1 MVNPLFQPL
10 FQQGYHIAIGSC
22 RYNDNK
28 AINSPENVALI
39 QSLMDPSFSA
49 SSRTSGSEYQTGTS
63 GSRGGSYDSGYQ
75 DTGSFDFYGNT
86 GAKGSASGTSVFN
99 SFLDEAITGGSGSD
113 MRTTSWFLGLTGRQM
128 DSWGIKNNVGQN
140 DRIELGNIIAGRG
153 EYSDTGRTQGAYQL
167 GGGSLQG
174 MSFEEKLQTMQ
185 AEIMSMRESNAKLT
199 ETNNK
204 LQTRDNIESAI
215 QQLEAKGLSK
225 DEIAKE
231 LGYGN
236 KAGLDKA
243 VKENP
248 QEVASKLTENASKLD
263 AAHPEAKVSETLAQN
278 NVKDSEQSGQQNPTE
293 QSDKP
298 QDNVVSTETAGQPT
312 GAGGDTVSSATPSGT
327 GTEGNAASASGTG
340 GDGGSGGSAGGGG
353 ATV

>member
-39 QSLMDPSFSA
+39 QSLMDPSYAYQSQG
-49 SSRTSGSEYQTGTS
+49 SSSEYQSASS

-75 DTGSFDFYGNT
+75 DSGSYDFYANT

-113 MRTTSWFLGLTGRQM
+113 MRTTSYFLGLTGRQM
-128 DSWGIKNNVGQN
+128 DSWGIKNNVGPN

-153 EYSDTGRTQGAYQL
+153 EYSDTGRAQGAYQL
-167 GGGSLQG
+167 GGGLRQG
-174 MSFEEKLQTMQ
+174 MTFEEQLQAMQ
-185 AEIMSMRESNAKLT
+185 AEMKSLKESNAKLT
-199 ETNNK
+199 ETNNN
-204 LQTRDNIESAI
+204 LQTRDNVESAI
-215 QQLEAKGLSK
+215 QDFKAKGLNE
-225 DEIAKE
+225 DQIAKE

-243 VKENP
+243 VKDNP
-248 QEVASKLTENASKLD
+248 QEVADKLTENAGKLGSNANEILANNGVKASEESQQSAQAGKSTQEETD
-263 AAHPEAKVSETLAQN
+263 NIPEEAAN
-278 NVKDSEQSGQQNPTE
+278 QQPASPGGTE
-293 QSDKP
+293 NQGDVP
-298 QDNVVSTETAGQPT
+298 APPSTEV
-312 GAGGDTVSSATPSGT
+312 GGGGTP
-327 GTEGNAASASGTG
+327 NTG
-340 GDGGSGGSAGGGG
+340 GEGGNDGGSGGSTPA
-353 ATV
+353 